1 MPRRSLRLG
10 LSLALFALSNQLMM
24 TSAAPA
30 GLPTISTAVAPFERP
45 DVLSPADNPYV
56 DTRPIRL
63 LIGSIHLDAR
73 IEQRGLTRSHA
84 LDTAL
89 DYHNVAWYDLGPK
102 PGDPGNALI
111 NGHVN
116 WWTGNAVFTYLSR
129 VRRGD
134 LIQVVRRDG
143 SSVQFRVTGKT
154 IVNANARV
162 AWLFAPSNAST
173 LTLITC
179 AGPWDVLARTD
190 TERLLV
196 SAALV

>member
-1 MPRRSLRLG
+1 M
-10 LSLALFALSNQLMM
+10 
-24 TSAAPA
+24 
-30 GLPTISTAVAPFERP
+30 
-45 DVLSPADNPYV
+45 LSPADNPYV

-63 LIGSIHLDAR
+63 VIGSIHLDAR
-73 IEQRGLTRSHA
+73 IEQRGLTPSHA

-89 DYHNVAWYDLGPK
+89 DYHNVAWYDLGPR

-143 SSVQFRVTGKT
+143 SSVEFRVTGKT
-154 IVNANARV
+154 IVDANARV
-162 AWLFAPSNAST
+162 AWLFAPSSAST